1 MWILYALGSSFFA
14 GVTAVLAKCGI
25 KRTDSTVATAIRTVV
40 VLLFAWLMVC
50 LVTPRTQLSLPSGKT
65 LCFLILSGLCTG
77 ASWLCYFRAL
87 QLGRINPVMAVDK
100 SSTVLTVLF
109 SFLFLQEPFTWWK
122 GFGVI
127 LLAVGTFLMLDL
139 GSNKRTDSH
148 APETQQGAQHTTS
161 DSSASQKERLDT
173 SSQPQESIPSSKKRA
188 VACMPIEPVIETS
201 VQNAKSSQESFN
213 QSLQTMST
221 IEDGGAGKPIAPTQK
236 ADLVNTAEVAKT
248 AVRRATFRWLPYAVA
263 SAVFAALTSI
273 LGKVGI
279 AGVESN
285 FGTALRTGVVLL
297 MAWLM
302 IPLTNKGGALRAVPR
317 NEFGF
322 ICLSGIA
329 TGASWLC
336 FYKALQGGPAGAV
349 SAVDKCSILF
359 TVLFSRLFFGER
371 LTKTGT
377 MGLIAMMLG
386 TLTLLF

>member
-14 GVTAVLAKCGI
+14 GVTSVLAKCGI

-40 VLLFAWLMVC
+40 VLLFSWLMVC
-50 LVTPRTQLSLPSGKT
+50 LVTPRAQLSLPSGKT

-122 GFGVI
+122 GFGVV

-139 GSNKRTDSH
+139 GSNKRTDPH
-148 APETQQGAQHTTS
+148 TQGTQQGAQHTM

-173 SSQPQESIPSSKKRA
+173 SSPPQESIPSSKKRA
-188 VACMPIEPVIETS
+188 VACMRIEDTS
-201 VQNAKSSQESFN
+201 VQNDKSSQDSFN
-213 QSLQTMST
+213 QSVQTMGT
-221 IEDGGAGKPIAPTQK
+221 IEDGGPGKPIAPAQT
-236 ADLVNTAEVAKT
+236 ADLVNTAEVPKT
-248 AVRRATFRWLPYAVA
+248 AVRHATFRWLPYAVG

-285 FGTALRTGVVLL
+285 FGTALRTGVVLF

>member
-40 VLLFAWLMVC
+40 VLLFSWLMVC

-122 GFGVI
+122 GFGVV
-127 LLAVGTFLMLDL
+127 LLAVGPFLMLDL
-139 GSNKRTDSH
+139 GSNKHKDSH
-148 APETQQGAQHTTS
+148 TPETQQGAQHTM
-161 DSSASQKERLDT
+161 DSSASQKECLDT
-173 SSQPQESIPSSKKRA
+173 NSQPQESIPSSEKQTA
-188 VACMPIEPVIETS
+188 ACMPTISVTDTS
-201 VQNAKSSQESFN
+201 VQNAKSSQDSFN
-213 QSLQTMST
+213 QSVQTIGT
-221 IEDGGAGKPIAPTQK
+221 IEDGMSGKPIAPAQT
-236 ADLVNTAEVAKT
+236 ADLVNTAEVPQT
-248 AVRRATFRWLPYAVA
+248 AVRRATFRWLPYAVG

-273 LGKVGI
+273 LGKIGI
-279 AGVESN
+279 VGVESN

-317 NEFGF
+317 NELGF

-377 MGLIAMMLG
+377 VGLIAMMLG

>member
-40 VLLFAWLMVC
+40 VLLFSWLMVC

-122 GFGVI
+122 GFGVV

-139 GSNKRTDSH
+139 GSNKHKDSH
-148 APETQQGAQHTTS
+148 TPETQQGAQHTV
-161 DSSASQKERLDT
+161 DSSASQKERLGI
-173 SSQPQESIPSSKKRA
+173 SSPPQESIPSSEKRTA
-188 VACMPIEPVIETS
+188 ACMPTISVTDTS
-201 VQNAKSSQESFN
+201 VQNAKSSQDSFN
-213 QSLQTMST
+213 QSVQTMGT
-221 IEDGGAGKPIAPTQK
+221 IEDGMSGKPIAPAQT
-236 ADLVNTAEVAKT
+236 ADLVNTAEVPKT
-248 AVRRATFRWLPYAVA
+248 AVRRATFRWLPYAVG

-279 AGVESN
+279 VGVESN

-317 NEFGF
+317 NELGF

-377 MGLIAMMLG
+377 VGLIAMMLG

>member
-40 VLLFAWLMVC
+40 VLLFSWLMVC

-122 GFGVI
+122 GFGVV
-127 LLAVGTFLMLDL
+127 LLAMGPFLMLGL
-139 GSNKRTDSH
+139 GSNKHKDSH
-148 APETQQGAQHTTS
+148 APETQQGAQHTV
-161 DSSASQKERLDT
+161 DSSASQKECLDT
-173 SSQPQESIPSSKKRA
+173 NSQPQESIPSSEKRTA
-188 VACMPIEPVIETS
+188 ACMQTISVTDTS
-201 VQNAKSSQESFN
+201 VQNAKSSQDSFN
-213 QSLQTMST
+213 QSVQTMGT
-221 IEDGGAGKPIAPTQK
+221 IEDGMSGKPIAPAQT
-236 ADLVNTAEVAKT
+236 ADLVNTAEVPQT
-248 AVRRATFRWLPYAVA
+248 AVRRATFRWLPYAVG

-279 AGVESN
+279 VGVESN

-317 NEFGF
+317 NELGF

-377 MGLIAMMLG
+377 VGLIAMMLG

>member
-40 VLLFAWLMVC
+40 VLLFSWLMVC

-122 GFGVI
+122 GFGVV
-127 LLAVGTFLMLDL
+127 LLAVGPFLMLDL
-139 GSNKRTDSH
+139 GSNKHKDSH
-148 APETQQGAQHTTS
+148 APETQQGAQHTM
-161 DSSASQKERLDT
+161 DSSASQKECLDT
-173 SSQPQESIPSSKKRA
+173 NSQPQESIPSSEKRTA
-188 VACMPIEPVIETS
+188 ACMPTISVTDTS
-201 VQNAKSSQESFN
+201 VQNAKSSQDSFN
-213 QSLQTMST
+213 QSVQTMGT
-221 IEDGGAGKPIAPTQK
+221 IEDGMLGKPIAPAQT
-236 ADLVNTAEVAKT
+236 ADLVNTAEVPKT
-248 AVRRATFRWLPYAVA
+248 AARRATFRWLPYAVG

-279 AGVESN
+279 VGVESN

-317 NEFGF
+317 NELGF

-377 MGLIAMMLG
+377 MGLVAMILG

>member
-40 VLLFAWLMVC
+40 VLLFSWLMVC
-50 LVTPRTQLSLPSGKT
+50 LVTPRAQLSLPSGKT
-65 LCFLILSGLCTG
+65 LCFLILSGICTG

-122 GFGVI
+122 GFGVV
-127 LLAVGTFLMLDL
+127 LLAMGPFLMLDL
-139 GSNKRTDSH
+139 GSNKHKDSH
-148 APETQQGAQHTTS
+148 APETQQGAQHTM
-161 DSSASQKERLDT
+161 DSSASQKECLDT
-173 SSQPQESIPSSKKRA
+173 NFQPQESIPSSEKQTA
-188 VACMPIEPVIETS
+188 ACMPTISVTDTS
-201 VQNAKSSQESFN
+201 VQNAKSSQDSFN
-213 QSLQTMST
+213 QSVQTMGT
-221 IEDGGAGKPIAPTQK
+221 IEDGVSEKPTAPAQT
-236 ADLVNTAEVAKT
+236 ADLVNTAEVPQT
-248 AVRRATFRWLPYAVA
+248 AARRATFRWLPYAVG

-279 AGVESN
+279 VGVESN

-317 NEFGF
+317 NELGF

-377 MGLIAMMLG
+377 VGLIAMMLG

>member
-40 VLLFAWLMVC
+40 VLLFSWLMVC
-50 LVTPRTQLSLPSGKT
+50 LVIPRTQLSLPSGKT

-122 GFGVI
+122 GFGVV
-127 LLAVGTFLMLDL
+127 LLAMGPFLMLDL
-139 GSNKRTDSH
+139 GSNKHKDSH
-148 APETQQGAQHTTS
+148 APETQQGAQHTM

-173 SSQPQESIPSSKKRA
+173 NSQPQESIPSSEKRTA
-188 VACMPIEPVIETS
+188 ACMPTISVTDAS
-201 VQNAKSSQESFN
+201 VQNAKSSQDSFN
-213 QSLQTMST
+213 QSVQTIGT
-221 IEDGGAGKPIAPTQK
+221 IEDGMSEKPIAPAQT
-236 ADLVNTAEVAKT
+236 ADLVNTAEVPQT
-248 AVRRATFRWLPYAVA
+248 AVRRATFRWLPYAVG

-279 AGVESN
+279 VGVESN

-302 IPLTNKGGALRAVPR
+302 IPLTNKGGALRAVPK

-377 MGLIAMMLG
+377 VGLIAMMLG

>member
-40 VLLFAWLMVC
+40 VLLFSWLMVC
-50 LVTPRTQLSLPSGKT
+50 LVTPCAQLSLPSGKT

-122 GFGVI
+122 GFGVV

-139 GSNKRTDSH
+139 GSNKHKDSH
-148 APETQQGAQHTTS
+148 TPGTQQGAQHTM
-161 DSSASQKERLDT
+161 DSSASQKECLDT
-173 SSQPQESIPSSKKRA
+173 NSQPQESIPSSEKQTA
-188 VACMPIEPVIETS
+188 ACIPTVSVTDTS
-201 VQNAKSSQESFN
+201 VQNAKSSQDSFN
-213 QSLQTMST
+213 QSVQTMGT
-221 IEDGGAGKPIAPTQK
+221 IEDGMSGKPIASAQT
-236 ADLVNTAEVAKT
+236 ADLVNTAEVPKNAI
-248 AVRRATFRWLPYAVA
+248 RRATFRWLPYAVG

-273 LGKVGI
+273 FGKVGI
-279 AGVESN
+279 VGVESN

-317 NEFGF
+317 NELGF

-377 MGLIAMMLG
+377 VGLIAMMLG

>member
-40 VLLFAWLMVC
+40 VLLFSWLMVC

-122 GFGVI
+122 GFGVV
-127 LLAVGTFLMLDL
+127 LLAMGTFLMLDL
-139 GSNKRTDSH
+139 GSNKHKDSH
-148 APETQQGAQHTTS
+148 APETQQGAQHTM
-161 DSSASQKERLDT
+161 DSSASQKECLDT
-173 SSQPQESIPSSKKRA
+173 NSQPQESIPSSEKRTA
-188 VACMPIEPVIETS
+188 ACMPTISVTDTS
-201 VQNAKSSQESFN
+201 VQNAKSSQDSFN
-213 QSLQTMST
+213 QSVQTIGT
-221 IEDGGAGKPIAPTQK
+221 IEDGVSEKPIAPAQT
-236 ADLVNTAEVAKT
+236 ADLVNTAEVPKT
-248 AVRRATFRWLPYAVA
+248 AVRRATFRWLPYAVG

-279 AGVESN
+279 VGVESN

-317 NEFGF
+317 NELGF

-377 MGLIAMMLG
+377 VGLIAMMLG

>member
-40 VLLFAWLMVC
+40 VLLFSWLMVC
-50 LVTPRTQLSLPSGKT
+50 LVTPRGQLSLPSGKT

-109 SFLFLQEPFTWWK
+109 SFLFLHEPFTWWK
-122 GFGVI
+122 GFGVV

-139 GSNKRTDSH
+139 GSNKHKDSH
-148 APETQQGAQHTTS
+148 TPGTQQGAQHTM
-161 DSSASQKERLDT
+161 DSSASQKECLDT
-173 SSQPQESIPSSKKRA
+173 NSQPQESIPSSEKQTA
-188 VACMPIEPVIETS
+188 ACIPTVSVTDTS
-201 VQNAKSSQESFN
+201 VQNAKSSQDSFN
-213 QSLQTMST
+213 QSVQTMGT
-221 IEDGGAGKPIAPTQK
+221 IEDGMSGKPIASAQT
-236 ADLVNTAEVAKT
+236 ADLVNTAEVPKNAI
-248 AVRRATFRWLPYAVA
+248 RRATFRWLPYAVG

-279 AGVESN
+279 VGVESN

-317 NEFGF
+317 NELGF

-377 MGLIAMMLG
+377 VGLIAMMLG

>member
-1 MWILYALGSSFFA
+1 MRWVPLFFA

-40 VLLFAWLMVC
+40 VLLFSWLMVC

-122 GFGVI
+122 GFGVV
-127 LLAVGTFLMLDL
+127 LLAVGPFLMLDL
-139 GSNKRTDSH
+139 GSNKHKDSH
-148 APETQQGAQHTTS
+148 APETQQGAQHTM
-161 DSSASQKERLDT
+161 DSSASQKECLDT
-173 SSQPQESIPSSKKRA
+173 NSQPQESIPSSEKRTA
-188 VACMPIEPVIETS
+188 ACMPTISVTDTS
-201 VQNAKSSQESFN
+201 VQNAKSSQDSFN
-213 QSLQTMST
+213 QSVQTMGT
-221 IEDGGAGKPIAPTQK
+221 IEDGMSRKPIAPAQT
-236 ADLVNTAEVAKT
+236 ADLVNTAEVPQT
-248 AVRRATFRWLPYAVA
+248 AVRRATFRWLPYAVG

-279 AGVESN
+279 VGVESN

-317 NEFGF
+317 NELGF

-377 MGLIAMMLG
+377 VGLIAMMLG

>member
-1 MWILYALGSSFFA
+1 MRWVPLFFA

-40 VLLFAWLMVC
+40 VLLFSWLMVC

-122 GFGVI
+122 GFGVV
-127 LLAVGTFLMLDL
+127 LLAVGPFLMLDL
-139 GSNKRTDSH
+139 GSNKHKDSH
-148 APETQQGAQHTTS
+148 APETQQGAQHTM

-173 SSQPQESIPSSKKRA
+173 NSKPQESIPSSEKRTA
-188 VACMPIEPVIETS
+188 ACMPTVSVTDTS
-201 VQNAKSSQESFN
+201 VQNAKSSQDSFN
-213 QSLQTMST
+213 QSVQTMGT
-221 IEDGGAGKPIAPTQK
+221 IEDGMSGKPIAPAQT
-236 ADLVNTAEVAKT
+236 ADLVNTAEVPKT
-248 AVRRATFRWLPYAVA
+248 AVRRATFRWLPYAVG

-273 LGKVGI
+273 LGKIGI
-279 AGVESN
+279 VGVESN

-317 NEFGF
+317 NELGF

-377 MGLIAMMLG
+377 VGLIAMMLG

>member
-40 VLLFAWLMVC
+40 VLLFSWLMVC
-50 LVTPRTQLSLPSGKT
+50 LVTPRAQLSLPSGKT

-122 GFGVI
+122 GFGVV
-127 LLAVGTFLMLDL
+127 LLAVGPFLMLDL
-139 GSNKRTDSH
+139 GSNKHKDSH
-148 APETQQGAQHTTS
+148 APETQQGAQHTM
-161 DSSASQKERLDT
+161 DSSASQKECLDT
-173 SSQPQESIPSSKKRA
+173 NSQPQESIPSSEKRTA
-188 VACMPIEPVIETS
+188 ACMPTISVTDTS
-201 VQNAKSSQESFN
+201 VQNAKSSQDSFN
-213 QSLQTMST
+213 QSVQTMGT
-221 IEDGGAGKPIAPTQK
+221 IEDGMSGKPIAPAQT
-236 ADLVNTAEVAKT
+236 ADLVNTAEVPQT
-248 AVRRATFRWLPYAVA
+248 AVRRATFRWLPYAVG

-279 AGVESN
+279 VGVESN

-317 NEFGF
+317 NELGF

-377 MGLIAMMLG
+377 VGLIAMMLG

>member
-40 VLLFAWLMVC
+40 VLLFSWLMVC
-50 LVTPRTQLSLPSGKT
+50 LVTPRAQLSLPSGKT

-122 GFGVI
+122 GFGVV
-127 LLAVGTFLMLDL
+127 LLAMGPFLMLDL
-139 GSNKRTDSH
+139 GSNKHKDSH
-148 APETQQGAQHTTS
+148 APETQQGAQHTM
-161 DSSASQKERLDT
+161 DSSASQKECLDT
-173 SSQPQESIPSSKKRA
+173 NSQPQESIPSSEKRTA
-188 VACMPIEPVIETS
+188 ACMPTISVTDTS
-201 VQNAKSSQESFN
+201 VQNAKSSQDSFN
-213 QSLQTMST
+213 QSVQTMGT
-221 IEDGGAGKPIAPTQK
+221 IEDGMSEKPIAPAQT
-236 ADLVNTAEVAKT
+236 ADLVNTAEVPKI
-248 AVRRATFRWLPYAVA
+248 AVRRATFRWLPYAVG

-279 AGVESN
+279 VGVESN

-317 NEFGF
+317 NELGF

>member
-14 GVTAVLAKCGI
+14 GVTSVLAKYGI

-40 VLLFAWLMVC
+40 VLLFSWLMVC
-50 LVTPRTQLSLPSGKT
+50 LVTPRAQLSLPSGKT

-122 GFGVI
+122 GFGVV

-139 GSNKRTDSH
+139 GSNKHT
-148 APETQQGAQHTTS
+148 APYAQGTQQGTQHTTS
-161 DSSASQKERLDT
+161 DNNASQKERLGI
-173 SSQPQESIPSSKKRA
+173 SSPPQESMPFPQKRA
-188 VACMPIEPVIETS
+188 VACMPTVSVTDTS
-201 VQNAKSSQESFN
+201 VQNAQSSQDSFI
-213 QSLQTMST
+213 QSVQTISET
-221 IEDGGAGKPIAPTQK
+221 EDGLPEKPVASAQTADIA
-236 ADLVNTAEVAKT
+236 NTVDVSKT
-248 AVRRATFRWLPYAVA
+248 AARRATFRWLPYALA
-263 SAVFAALTSI
+263 SAVFAALTSV
-273 LGKVGI
+273 LGKIGI

-297 MAWLM
+297 IAWLM
-302 IPLTNKGGALRAVPR
+302 IPLTNKGGSLRAVPR

-371 LTKTGT
+371 LTKTSA

>member
-40 VLLFAWLMVC
+40 VLLFSWLMVC
-50 LVTPRTQLSLPSGKT
+50 LVTPRGQLSLPSGKT

-122 GFGVI
+122 GFGVV

-139 GSNKRTDSH
+139 GSNKHKDSH
-148 APETQQGAQHTTS
+148 TPGTQQGAQHTM
-161 DSSASQKERLDT
+161 DSSASQKECLDT
-173 SSQPQESIPSSKKRA
+173 NSQPQESIPSSEKQTA
-188 VACMPIEPVIETS
+188 ACIPTVSVTDTS
-201 VQNAKSSQESFN
+201 VQNAKSSQDSFN
-213 QSLQTMST
+213 QSVQTMGT
-221 IEDGGAGKPIAPTQK
+221 IEDGMSGKPIASAQT
-236 ADLVNTAEVAKT
+236 ADLVNTAEVPKNAI
-248 AVRRATFRWLPYAVA
+248 RRATFRWLPYAVG

-279 AGVESN
+279 VGVESN

-317 NEFGF
+317 NELGF

-377 MGLIAMMLG
+377 VGLIAMMLG

>member
-40 VLLFAWLMVC
+40 VLLFSWLMVC

-122 GFGVI
+122 GFGVV
-127 LLAVGTFLMLDL
+127 LLAVGPFLMLDL
-139 GSNKRTDSH
+139 GSNKHKDSH
-148 APETQQGAQHTTS
+148 APETQQGAQHTM
-161 DSSASQKERLDT
+161 DSSASQKECLDT
-173 SSQPQESIPSSKKRA
+173 NSQPQESIPSSEKRTA
-188 VACMPIEPVIETS
+188 ACMPTISVTDTS
-201 VQNAKSSQESFN
+201 VQNAKSSQDSFN
-213 QSLQTMST
+213 QSVQTMGT
-221 IEDGGAGKPIAPTQK
+221 IEDGMLGKPIAPAQT
-236 ADLVNTAEVAKT
+236 ADLVNTAEVPKT
-248 AVRRATFRWLPYAVA
+248 AARRATFRWLPYAVG

-279 AGVESN
+279 VGVESN

-317 NEFGF
+317 NELGF

-371 LTKTGT
+371 LTKAGT
-377 MGLIAMMLG
+377 VGLIAMMLG

>member
-40 VLLFAWLMVC
+40 VLLFSWLMVC

-87 QLGRINPVMAVDK
+87 QLGRINPVMVVDK

-122 GFGVI
+122 GFGVV
-127 LLAVGTFLMLDL
+127 LLAMGPFLMLDL
-139 GSNKRTDSH
+139 GSNKHKDSH
-148 APETQQGAQHTTS
+148 APETQQGAQHTM
-161 DSSASQKERLDT
+161 DSSASQKECLDT
-173 SSQPQESIPSSKKRA
+173 NSQPQESIPSSEKRTA
-188 VACMPIEPVIETS
+188 ACMPTVSVTDTS
-201 VQNAKSSQESFN
+201 VQNAKSSQDSFN
-213 QSLQTMST
+213 QSVQTIGT
-221 IEDGGAGKPIAPTQK
+221 IEDGMSEKPIAPAQT
-236 ADLVNTAEVAKT
+236 ADLVNTAEVPKT
-248 AVRRATFRWLPYAVA
+248 AARRATFRWLPYAVG

-273 LGKVGI
+273 LGKIGI
-279 AGVESN
+279 VGVESN

-317 NEFGF
+317 NELGF

-377 MGLIAMMLG
+377 VGLIAMMLG

>member
-40 VLLFAWLMVC
+40 VLLFSWLMVC

-122 GFGVI
+122 GFGVV
-127 LLAVGTFLMLDL
+127 LLAVGPFLMLDL
-139 GSNKRTDSH
+139 GSNKHKDSH
-148 APETQQGAQHTTS
+148 APETQQGAQHTM
-161 DSSASQKERLDT
+161 DSSASQKECLDT
-173 SSQPQESIPSSKKRA
+173 NSQPQESIPFSEKRTA
-188 VACMPIEPVIETS
+188 ACIPTVSVTDTS
-201 VQNAKSSQESFN
+201 VQNAKSSQDSFN
-213 QSLQTMST
+213 QSVQTMGT
-221 IEDGGAGKPIAPTQK
+221 IEDGVSEKPIAPAQT
-236 ADLVNTAEVAKT
+236 ADLVNTAEVPKT
-248 AVRRATFRWLPYAVA
+248 AARRATFRWLPYAVG

-273 LGKVGI
+273 LGKIGI
-279 AGVESN
+279 VGVESN

-317 NEFGF
+317 NELGF

-371 LTKTGT
+371 LTKAGT
-377 MGLIAMMLG
+377 VGLIAMMLG

>member
-40 VLLFAWLMVC
+40 VLLFSWLMVC

-87 QLGRINPVMAVDK
+87 QLGRINPVMVVDK

-122 GFGVI
+122 GFGVV
-127 LLAVGTFLMLDL
+127 LLAMGTFLMLDL
-139 GSNKRTDSH
+139 GSNKHKDSH
-148 APETQQGAQHTTS
+148 APETQQGAQHTM
-161 DSSASQKERLDT
+161 DSSASQKECLDT
-173 SSQPQESIPSSKKRA
+173 NSQPQESIPSSEKRTA
-188 VACMPIEPVIETS
+188 ACMPTISVTDTS
-201 VQNAKSSQESFN
+201 VQNAKSSQDSFN
-213 QSLQTMST
+213 QSVQTMGT
-221 IEDGGAGKPIAPTQK
+221 IEDGMSGKPIAPAQT
-236 ADLVNTAEVAKT
+236 ADLVNKAEVPQT
-248 AVRRATFRWLPYAVA
+248 AVRRATFRWLPYAVG

-279 AGVESN
+279 VGVESN

-302 IPLTNKGGALRAVPR
+302 IPLTNKGNALRAVPR
-317 NEFGF
+317 NELGF

>member
-40 VLLFAWLMVC
+40 VLLFSWLMVC

-87 QLGRINPVMAVDK
+87 QLGRINPVMVVDK

-122 GFGVI
+122 GFGVV
-127 LLAVGTFLMLDL
+127 LLAMGTFLMLDL
-139 GSNKRTDSH
+139 GSNKHKDSH
-148 APETQQGAQHTTS
+148 APETQQGAQHTM

-173 SSQPQESIPSSKKRA
+173 SSQPQESIPSSEKRTA
-188 VACMPIEPVIETS
+188 ACMPTVSVTDTS
-201 VQNAKSSQESFN
+201 VQNAKSSQDSFN
-213 QSLQTMST
+213 QSVQTMGT
-221 IEDGGAGKPIAPTQK
+221 IEDGVSGKPIAPAQT
-236 ADLVNTAEVAKT
+236 ADLVNTAEVPKT
-248 AVRRATFRWLPYAVA
+248 AVRRATFRWLPYAVG

-279 AGVESN
+279 VGVESN

-317 NEFGF
+317 NELGF

-371 LTKTGT
+371 LTKKGT
-377 MGLIAMMLG
+377 MGLVAMMLG

>member
-40 VLLFAWLMVC
+40 VLLFSWLMVC
-50 LVTPRTQLSLPSGKT
+50 LVTPRAQLSLPSGKT

-87 QLGRINPVMAVDK
+87 QLGRINPVMVVDK

-122 GFGVI
+122 GFGVV
-127 LLAVGTFLMLDL
+127 LLAMGTFLMLDL
-139 GSNKRTDSH
+139 GSNKHKNSH

-161 DSSASQKERLDT
+161 DNNASPKERLDIR
-173 SSQPQESIPSSKKRA
+173 SSPKESIPPPQKRA
-188 VACMPIEPVIETS
+188 VACIPTVVTP
-201 VQNAKSSQESFN
+201 AKSTQSSQNSFH
-213 QSLQTMST
+213 QTT
-221 IEDGGAGKPIAPTQK
+221 QTTGTVEDGVPGKPIVPAQT
-236 ADLVNTAEVAKT
+236 ADLVNTAEVPKT
-248 AVRRATFRWLPYAVA
+248 AARRATFRWLPYAVG

-279 AGVESN
+279 VGVESN

-317 NEFGF
+317 HELGF

-377 MGLIAMMLG
+377 VGLIAMMLG

>member
-25 KRTDSTVATAIRTVV
+25 KRTESTVATAIRTVV
-40 VLLFAWLMVC
+40 VLLFSWLMVC
-50 LVTPRTQLSLPSGKT
+50 LVTPRAQLSLPSGKT

-109 SFLFLQEPFTWWK
+109 SFLFLQEPFRWWK
-122 GFGVI
+122 GFGVV
-127 LLAVGTFLMLDL
+127 LLAMGTFLMLDL
-139 GSNKRTDSH
+139 GSNKHKDSH
-148 APETQQGAQHTTS
+148 APETQQGAQHTM
-161 DSSASQKERLDT
+161 DSSASQKECLDT
-173 SSQPQESIPSSKKRA
+173 NSQPQESIPSSEKRTA
-188 VACMPIEPVIETS
+188 ACMPTISVTDTS
-201 VQNAKSSQESFN
+201 VQNAKSSQDSFN
-213 QSLQTMST
+213 QSVQTMGT
-221 IEDGGAGKPIAPTQK
+221 IEDGMSGKPIAPAQT
-236 ADLVNTAEVAKT
+236 ADLVNTAEVPQT
-248 AVRRATFRWLPYAVA
+248 AVRRATFRWLPYAVG

-279 AGVESN
+279 VGVESN

-317 NEFGF
+317 NELGF

-377 MGLIAMMLG
+377 VGLIAMMLG

>member
-40 VLLFAWLMVC
+40 VLLFSWLMVC

-122 GFGVI
+122 GFGVV

-139 GSNKRTDSH
+139 GSNKHKDSH
-148 APETQQGAQHTTS
+148 APETQQGAQHTM

-173 SSQPQESIPSSKKRA
+173 NSQPQESIPSSEKRTA
-188 VACMPIEPVIETS
+188 ACMPTVSVTDTS
-201 VQNAKSSQESFN
+201 VQNAKSSQDSFN
-213 QSLQTMST
+213 QSVQTMGT
-221 IEDGGAGKPIAPTQK
+221 IEDGMSGKPIAPAQT
-236 ADLVNTAEVAKT
+236 ADLVNTAEVPKT
-248 AVRRATFRWLPYAVA
+248 AARRATFRWLPYAVG

-279 AGVESN
+279 VGVESN

-317 NEFGF
+317 NELGF

-377 MGLIAMMLG
+377 VGLIAMMLG

>member
-40 VLLFAWLMVC
+40 VLLFSWLMVC

-122 GFGVI
+122 GFGVV
-127 LLAVGTFLMLDL
+127 LLAMGPFLMLDL
-139 GSNKRTDSH
+139 GSNKHKDSH
-148 APETQQGAQHTTS
+148 APETQQGAQHTM

-173 SSQPQESIPSSKKRA
+173 NFKPQESIPSSEKRTA
-188 VACMPIEPVIETS
+188 ACMPTISVTDTS
-201 VQNAKSSQESFN
+201 VQNAKSSQDSFN
-213 QSLQTMST
+213 QSVQTIGT
-221 IEDGGAGKPIAPTQK
+221 IEDGMSEKPIAPAQT
-236 ADLVNTAEVAKT
+236 ADLVNTAEVPKT
-248 AVRRATFRWLPYAVA
+248 AVRRATFRWLPYAVG

-279 AGVESN
+279 VGVESN

-317 NEFGF
+317 NELGF

-377 MGLIAMMLG
+377 VGLIAMMLG

>member
-40 VLLFAWLMVC
+40 VLLFSWLMVC

-122 GFGVI
+122 GFGVV
-127 LLAVGTFLMLDL
+127 LLAVGPFLMLDL
-139 GSNKRTDSH
+139 GSNKHKDSH
-148 APETQQGAQHTTS
+148 APETQQGAQHTM
-161 DSSASQKERLDT
+161 DSSASQKECLDT
-173 SSQPQESIPSSKKRA
+173 NFKPQESIPSSEKRTA
-188 VACMPIEPVIETS
+188 ACMPTISVTDTS
-201 VQNAKSSQESFN
+201 VQNAKSSQDSFN
-213 QSLQTMST
+213 QSVQTMGT
-221 IEDGGAGKPIAPTQK
+221 IEDGMSGKPIAPAQT
-236 ADLVNTAEVAKT
+236 ADLVNKAEVPQT
-248 AVRRATFRWLPYAVA
+248 AVRRATFRWLPYAVG

-279 AGVESN
+279 VGVESN

-302 IPLTNKGGALRAVPR
+302 IPLTNKGGALRAVPK
-317 NEFGF
+317 NELGF

-377 MGLIAMMLG
+377 VGLIAMMLG